1 MRIYICEVIKLRPAI
16 IIHAMLVVVQSAY
29 NNGKVEMDD
38 EITIMF
44 GSWILTNIEL
54 AKNFIKLVFLVDVI
68 VIFKHGDGKALAESA
83 RPYKEEVHIR
93 VFYFLDE
100 RSLIYIVAIP
110 FNHILKILHTIRY
123 SLAIDS
129 LFSFSYHSS
138 LLFAM
143 TEYKVTKY
151 S

>member
-1 MRIYICEVIKLRPAI
+1 MGIDTATMVEHYV
-16 IIHAMLVVVQSAY
+16 AMTVKPFLVVINSRCY
-29 NNGKVEMDD
+29 HR
-38 EITIMF
+38 EIQVDNKIAVVLRR
-44 GSWILTNIEL
+44 WVLTNIQSSKQL
-54 AKNFIKLVFLVDVI
+54 LKLILFADV
-68 VIFKHGDGKALAESA
+68 VVMFKHGDGKALAESA

>member
-1 MRIYICEVIKLRPAI
+1 
-16 IIHAMLVVVQSAY
+16 
-29 NNGKVEMDD
+29 MDD

-44 GSWILTNIEL
+44 GSWILTNIKL

-83 RPYKEEVHIR
+83 RAYIEEVHIR

>member
-1 MRIYICEVIKLRPAI
+1 
-16 IIHAMLVVVQSAY
+16 
-29 NNGKVEMDD
+29 MDD

-44 GSWILTNIEL
+44 WRRILTNIKL

-83 RPYKEEVHIR
+83 RPYKEEVLVR
-93 VFYFLDE
+93 VFYIFDE
-100 RSLIYIVAIP
+100 WGLVYIVAIL
-110 FNHILKILHTIRY
+110 FYHILKILHTIRY

-129 LFSFSYHSS
+129 LSSFSYHSS

>member
-1 MRIYICEVIKLRPAI
+1 
-16 IIHAMLVVVQSAY
+16 
-29 NNGKVEMDD
+29 MDD

-44 GSWILTNIEL
+44 GSWILPNIEL

-68 VIFKHGDGKALAESA
+68 VIFKHGDGKALAEAA

-129 LFSFSYHSS
+129 LSSFSYHSS

-143 TEYKVTKY
+143 TEYKVTNY